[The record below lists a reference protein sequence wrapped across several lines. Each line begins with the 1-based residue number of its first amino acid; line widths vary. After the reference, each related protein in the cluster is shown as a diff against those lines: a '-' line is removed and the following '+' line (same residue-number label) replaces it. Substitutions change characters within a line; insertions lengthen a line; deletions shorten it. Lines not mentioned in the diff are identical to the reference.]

1 MSYRLPVAIAAFV
14 LASTLVVAVVIV
26 ASHGTTTRP
35 AVPTIPPATTAFP
48 APPPGAVVFARE
60 AGRNALALAAVPGS
74 PLLLQASVV
83 DEQGNGVS
91 GLHVRFSVLHGGD
104 VFVEASARP
113 CGPGCYTAHVGV
125 VHPQR
130 VAVDVRGT
138 GTHTV
143 WPVDFPGTWPPPDA
157 TALVTKAG
165 RVWRGL
171 KTLAFFDHIASDPQ
185 HAVSTHW
192 KVVAP
197 DRLAYRIEHGSSA
210 VVIGSTRWD
219 KLSGGTWQKSQ
230 TVPLRQPQPFWVAV
244 SNAHVLG
251 AGTTRGAPVW
261 RVSFFDPSTH
271 AWFEV
276 AIEKRTLRTL
286 DLHMVTTAHFMHDV
300 YGPFNAPV
308 KIRPPG

>member
-1 MSYRLPVAIAAFV
+1 VSYRLPVAIAAFV

-26 ASHGTTTRP
+26 ASQGTTARP
-35 AVPTIPPATTAFP
+35 LVPTIPPARTAFP

-60 AGRNALALAAVPGS
+60 AGRDALAVGIVPGS
-74 PLLLQASVV
+74 PLRLQASVV
-83 DEQGNGVS
+83 DQQGNGVS
-91 GLHVRFSVLHGGD
+91 GLHVHFSVLHGGD
-104 VFVEASARP
+104 VFVEAPAAP
-113 CGPGCYTAHVGV
+113 CGPGCYGARVGV
-125 VHPQR
+125 ANPQQ
-130 VAVDVRGT
+130 VAVDVRGA
-138 GTHTV
+138 GRRIL
-143 WPVDFPGTWPPPDA
+143 WPVELPRTWPPPDA
-157 TALVTKAG
+157 SALVARAG

-210 VVIGSTRWD
+210 VVIGGTRWD
-219 KLSGGTWQKSQ
+219 KTSGGTWQKSQ
-230 TVPLRQPQPFWVAV
+230 SVPLQQPRPFWVAV

-251 AGTTRGAPVW
+251 SGTMRGAQVW
-261 RVSFFDPSTH
+261 RVSFFDPRTQ
-271 AWFEV
+271 AWFET
-276 AIEKRTLRTL
+276 AFEKQTLRTL
-286 DLHMVTTAHFMHDV
+286 DLRMVTTAHFMHDV